1 MKKVLV
7 VAISLVLS
15 ISAFSQSITFNK
27 YYVKTESGGQ
37 PELVDEII
45 RTIEIKENV
54 ITVTNLFGCE
64 YTSEYRIVEKLAE
77 NKYIIAYEGQE
88 VVLIY
93 SAEERVLV
101 VTSGNGVK
109 GERLLHMYAQN

>member
-1 MKKVLV
+1 MKKLALIV
-7 VAISLVLS
+7 VGIVMSL
-15 ISAFSQSITFNK
+15 ATYSQTITFDK

-37 PELVDEII
+37 PELVDTIV
-45 RTIEIKENV
+45 RTIQIKDNV

-64 YTSEYRIVEKLAE
+64 YTSEYRIVEKLAD
-77 NKYIIAYEGQE
+77 NKYVIAYEGQE
-88 VVLIY
+88 VVLVY
-93 SAEERVLV
+93 SAKDQILV